1 MDRVTA
7 VKVNQMRLMWV
18 KRTRAFIPQRSDV
31 DAFSLFMNVE
41 KGREIMCTPGM
52 AQTLTFED
60 GVRVGI
66 SP

>member
-18 KRTRAFIPQRSDV
+18 KRTRAFIPQRS
-31 DAFSLFMNVE
+31 AFSLFMNVE